1 MRPIHEKLSKT
12 LVIINELGLHARS
25 AAMIANLARQAK
37 SKVWIV
43 KEGTQANA
51 ASILDIL
58 TLACEKGT
66 RIDVTIEDKTD
77 LNILEDIEKLVQR
90 GFEE

>member
-1 MRPIHEKLSKT
+1 MGPINEKLSKT

-25 AAMIANLARQAK
+25 AAMIASLAGQAK
-37 SKVWIV
+37 SKVWIA

-51 ASILDIL
+51 ASVLDIL

-77 LNILEDIEKLVQR
+77 LNILEAIEKLVQR